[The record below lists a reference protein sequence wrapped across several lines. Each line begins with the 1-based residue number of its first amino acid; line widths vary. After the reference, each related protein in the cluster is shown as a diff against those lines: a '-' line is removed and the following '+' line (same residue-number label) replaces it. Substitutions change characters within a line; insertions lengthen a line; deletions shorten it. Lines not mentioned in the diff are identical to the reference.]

1 MPTFNTP
8 DNATINYYEWLP
20 LTPPKAVVIIV
31 HGLSEHAARYAHVA
45 KAWNADGYAVYALDH
60 RGHGK
65 SSGER
70 SYFPNFGVP
79 VVDLKQFFDIVKEKH
94 PHEHIFMYGH
104 SMGTGISLLWALEY
118 QRELRGLLL
127 SGTVITVEEGSNPL
141 VVSVGGLLAKFIP
154 LTRAV
159 PSLPSSELSTDAEQV
174 RLYDADPLVDRGQ
187 VRLGMGNG
195 IIQAGRDIRARA
207 QTLTVPMLVLHGDQ
221 DKICPP
227 SGSSTIY
234 ELASS
239 PDKTL
244 KLYPGLR
251 HELVN
256 EIGRDGIIA
265 EMLAWMNQH
274 L

>member
-1 MPTFNTP
+1 
-8 DNATINYYEWLP
+8 
-20 LTPPKAVVIIV
+20 
-31 HGLSEHAARYAHVA
+31 
-45 KAWNADGYAVYALDH
+45 
-60 RGHGK
+60 
-65 SSGER
+65 
-70 SYFPNFGVP
+70 
-79 VVDLKQFFDIVKEKH
+79 
-94 PHEHIFMYGH
+94 
-104 SMGTGISLLWALEY
+104 
-118 QRELRGLLL
+118 
-127 SGTVITVEEGSNPL
+127 
-141 VVSVGGLLAKFIP
+141 
-154 LTRAV
+154 
-159 PSLPSSELSTDAEQV
+159 
-174 RLYDADPLVDRGQ
+174 
-187 VRLGMGNG
+187 MGNG